1 MKNLVK
7 LYNTNLIEDSENIY
21 LSFDIGYSKYAIN
34 IAHIVEIMKL
44 PLLEYP
50 QKLAN
55 NVVGLLNYNNFTI
68 NILDLRFYLKIKVTP
83 YTVAN
88 QLLIVKTDETMFGII
103 IDKVDDIVSF
113 DQSKLEYFPSNSEER
128 VIEFLYKD
136 ENESVSVINLSAVE
150 TILKKGAEATDI
162 DIPSLFPQDD
172 DSRYKFN
179 QRNLALARK
188 FELDLAVNIFSQ
200 DKFITFALDKNVYCI
215 NLEYIREF
223 LKNFPMTKIPCS
235 FEYIAGIISLRGDFV
250 SVIDLKKFFGLGD
263 SQIEDENSENNES
276 KNNIIVIETSD
287 FKVGFVVDELF
298 GIVEIPEDLVSEN
311 SHNQPNRYIL
321 SEVCLEDNLYA
332 ILNIKNILS
341 DERFFVSS

>member
-7 LYNTNLIEDSENIY
+7 LYNNIIIEDGENVY

-34 IAHIVEIMKL
+34 IGHVVEIMKL

-55 NVVGLLNYNNFTI
+55 SVVGLLNYNNFTI
-68 NILDLRFYLKIKVTP
+68 NILDLRFYLNIKVTP
-83 YTVAN
+83 YSVAN
-88 QLLIVKTDETMFGII
+88 QLLIVKTDETMFGVI

-113 DQSKLEYFPSNSEER
+113 DQSKLEYFPSTSEER
-128 VIEFLYKD
+128 IIEFLYKN
-136 ENESVSVINLSAVE
+136 ENDTVSIINLSAVE
-150 TILKKGAEATDI
+150 SILKQGAIATDI

-200 DKFITFALDKNVYCI
+200 DKFITFALDNNVYCI

-250 SVIDLKKFFGLGD
+250 SVIDLKKFFGFGD
-263 SQIEDENSENNES
+263 SKLEDENNES

-287 FKVGFVVDELF
+287 FKVGFLVDDLY
-298 GIVEIPEDLVSEN
+298 GIVEIPEDLVNEN
-311 SHNQPNRYIL
+311 SQNQPSKYIL
-321 SEVCLEDNLYA
+321 SEVFLNDNLYA
-332 ILNIKNILS
+332 ILNIKNILA
-341 DERFFVSS
+341 DERFFISG

>member
-1 MKNLVK
+1 MKNLAK

-34 IAHIVEIMKL
+34 IAHVVEIMKL
-44 PLLEYP
+44 PLLDYP

-68 NILDLRFYLKIKVTP
+68 SVLDLRFYLNIKVTP
-83 YTVAN
+83 YSVSN
-88 QLLIVKTDETMFGII
+88 QLLIVKTDETMFGLI

-113 DQSKLEYFPSNSEER
+113 DQTKLEYFPSSSQEHI
-128 VIEFLYKD
+128 IEFLYKN
-136 ENESVSVINLSAVE
+136 ENESVSVVNLSAVE
-150 TILKKGAEATDI
+150 NMLKTGSIPTDI

-200 DKFITFALDKNVYCI
+200 DKFITFALDKSVYCI

-235 FEYIAGIISLRGDFV
+235 YDYIAGIISLRGDFV
-250 SVIDLKKFFGLGD
+250 SIINLKKFFGLAD
-263 SQIEDENSENNES
+263 VTSDDENRET
-276 KNNIIVIETSD
+276 KNNIIILETSD
-287 FKVGFVVDELF
+287 FKIGLLVDEIF
-298 GIVEIPEDLVSEN
+298 GIVEIPEDVVIEN
-311 SHNQPNRYIL
+311 SHNQNNKYIL
-321 SEVCLEDNLYA
+321 SEVFQEDNLYA

-341 DERFFVSS
+341 DERFFVSN